1 MNDLSNI
8 KGLGPKTI
16 ETLKNININ
25 NIEDLVYYYPY
36 RHEIVRLNDI
46 KEAKDKDNVVIECI
60 VDSVPLTRR
69 FRANMTSLTFRAM
82 SNKKM
87 IAVMIFNRAF
97 LKSQIRPGS
106 IVTVIGKY
114 DALKNTVIASDI
126 KFERLQT
133 GSIIPVYHLTTGLTS
148 KALKKYIDEALTKF
162 DNYID
167 YVPDYLNERYNLISK
182 KSAVNMIHNPKNED
196 EVKKAL
202 IKLKYEELFQ
212 FMFKINYLKE
222 VNKESK
228 IGYLRNVDPE
238 DVNEFIRSLPFELTA
253 DQDTAIEEI
262 YKDMTSSKRMNRML
276 QGDVG
281 SGKTIVSV
289 IAAYI
294 NYLGKYQTALMAP
307 TEVLAYQHY
316 ESIKNILAGTNIRVD
331 ILSGSMKK
339 KEKDEVVEKLK
350 DGKIDFIIGT
360 HALLSDNV
368 VFKNLGLVIT
378 DEQHRFG
385 VNQRASLKNKGLL
398 PDVLYMSATPIPR
411 TFALTI
417 YGDMDI
423 SNIKTK
429 PKGRKEIKTIIKSEK
444 ELVQVYDM
452 MKREIDNHHQ
462 VYIVSP
468 LIEDSEVIDLTTVNE
483 IKRNIELYFNKTVKS
498 AILHGK
504 LSKTDKD
511 KIMDDFKNGKID
523 VLISTTVIEVGIDVK
538 NATMMIIYD
547 AERFGLA
554 TLHQLRGRVGRNEYD
569 CTCILIGDES
579 CERLKVLCES
589 NDGFYITEKDYEM
602 RGEGD
607 LFGVKQSGD
616 MSFKIANL
624 HEDMK
629 ILLQARDDSKE
640 FFNQNKDN
648 NFENYKE
655 YAKIINELTKLDYI
669 KGVIRTGKS
678 T

>member
-1 MNDLSNI
+1 MNDLNAI

-16 ETLKNININ
+16 DTLKNIGIN
-25 NIEDLVYYYPY
+25 SISDLVEYYPY
-36 RHEIVRLNDI
+36 RHDLIVLDNI
-46 KEAKDKDNVVIECI
+46 KECVDKQNVIIECI
-60 VDSVPLTRR
+60 IDSVPLSRR
-69 FRANMTSLTFRAM
+69 FRANMTALTFRAM

-87 IAVMIFNRAF
+87 IAVMIFNRTF
-97 LKSQIRPGS
+97 LKTQLHPGTT
-106 IVTVIGKY
+106 ITVIGKY

-126 KFERLQT
+126 KFEKIAT
-133 GSIIPVYHLTTGLTS
+133 GSIETVYHLTSGLTS
-148 KALKKYIDEALTKF
+148 KSLKKYISEALNIY

-167 YVPDYLNERYNLISK
+167 YVPEYLNEKYNFISK
-182 KSAVNMIHNPKNED
+182 KEAIRLIHEPQNKED
-196 EVKKAL
+196 VKKAQL
-202 IKLKYEELFQ
+202 KLKYEELFE

-222 VNKESK
+222 LNKDNKVEY
-228 IGYLRNVDPE
+228 IRNIDPE
-238 DVNEFIRSLPFELTA
+238 DVNTFIRELPFELTP
-253 DQDTAIEEI
+253 DQDKAIEDI
-262 YKDMTSSKRMNRML
+262 YNDMTSSKRMNRML

-294 NYLGKYQTALMAP
+294 NHLAKYQTALMAP

-316 ESIKNILAGTNIRVD
+316 ENIKSILSGTNMRID
-331 ILSGSMKK
+331 ILVGSMKK
-339 KEKDEVVEKLK
+339 KEKDEVVEKLAK
-350 DGKIDFIIGT
+350 GKIDFLIGT
-360 HALLSDNV
+360 HALLSENV
-368 VFKNLGLVIT
+368 IFKNLGLVIT

-385 VNQRASLKNKGLL
+385 VNQRASLKNKGIL
-398 PDVLYMSATPIPR
+398 PDTLYMSATPIPR

-429 PKGRKEIKTIIKSEK
+429 PKGRKEIKTIVKSEK
-444 ELVQVYDM
+444 ELVDVYELL
-452 MKREIDNHHQ
+452 KKEIDEHHQ
-462 VYIVSP
+462 AYIVSP

-483 IKRNIELYFNKTVKS
+483 IKRNIDLYFNKKIKS
-498 AILHGK
+498 AIMHGK

-511 KIMDDFKNGKID
+511 KIMNDFKAGKID

-554 TLHQLRGRVGRNEYD
+554 TLHQLRGRVGRNEFES
-569 CTCILIGDES
+569 TCILIGDKNNK
-579 CERLKVLCES
+579 RLQVLEES

-616 MSFKIANL
+616 MEFKIANL
-624 HEDMK
+624 HTDMK

-640 FFNQNKDN
+640 FFDKNKDN

-655 YAKIINELTKLDYI
+655 YAKIINEMTNLD
-669 KGVIRTGKS
+669 
-678 T
+678 

>member
-97 LKSQIRPGS
+97 LKSQIKPGS

-423 SNIKTK
+423 SNIKIK

-452 MKREIDNHHQ
+452 MKNEIDNHHQ

-655 YAKIINELTKLDYI
+655 YAKIINELTKLD
-669 KGVIRTGKS
+669 
-678 T
+678 

>member
-1 MNDLSNI
+1 MEELSSI
-8 KGLGPKTI
+8 KGLGPKTL
-16 ETLKNININ
+16 ESLKNININ
-25 NIEDLVYYYPY
+25 TIEDLVSYYPY
-36 RHEIVRLNDI
+36 RHDLIVLNDI
-46 KEAKDKDNVVIECI
+46 KTAEDKQNVIIECI

-69 FRANMTSLTFRAM
+69 FRANMTSLMFRAM

-97 LKSQIRPGS
+97 LKTQLKPGTT
-106 IVTVIGKY
+106 ITVIGKY

-126 KFERLQT
+126 KFEKIKT
-133 GSIIPVYHLTTGLTS
+133 GSIETVYHLTSGLTS
-148 KALKKYIDEALTKF
+148 KTLKKAINEALLKY
-162 DNYID
+162 DDYVD
-167 YVPDYLNERYNLISK
+167 YVPSYLNEKYKFITK
-182 KSAVNMIHNPKNED
+182 KDAVNLMHNPTCQED
-196 EVKKAL
+196 VKKAL
-202 IKLKYEELFQ
+202 MKLKYEELFL

-222 VNKESK
+222 INKISK
-228 IGYLRNVDPE
+228 TGYIRNIDPE
-238 DVNEFIRSLPFELTA
+238 DVNDFIRTLPFELTN
-253 DQDTAIEEI
+253 DQNKAVEDI
-262 YKDMTSSKRMNRML
+262 YNDMTSSKRMNRML

-281 SGKTIVSV
+281 SGKTIISI

-294 NYLGKYQTALMAP
+294 NHLAKYQTALMAP

-316 ESIKNILAGTNIRVD
+316 ETIKTILESTNIRVA
-331 ILSGSMKK
+331 LLVGSMKK
-339 KEKDEVVEKLK
+339 KEKDEIVEKLEK
-350 DGKIDFIIGT
+350 GKIDFIIGT
-360 HALLSDNV
+360 HALLSENV

-385 VNQRASLKNKGLL
+385 VNQRANLKNKGLL
-398 PDVLYMSATPIPR
+398 PDTLYMSATPIPR

-429 PKGRKEIKTIIKSEK
+429 PKGRKDIKTIIKSEK
-444 ELVQVYDM
+444 DLVSVYEL
-452 MKREIDNHHQ
+452 MKEEIDKHHQ
-462 VYIVSP
+462 VYVVSP
-468 LIEDSEVIDLTTVNE
+468 LIEESDVIDLTTVNE
-483 IKRNIELYFNKTVKS
+483 IKRNIDLYFKKEVKS

-504 LSKTDKD
+504 LSKADKD
-511 KIMDDFKNGKID
+511 KIMEEFKSGEID

-538 NATMMIIYD
+538 NATMMVIYD

-554 TLHQLRGRVGRNEYD
+554 TLHQLRGRVGRNEFESS
-569 CTCILIGDES
+569 CVLIGDES
-579 CERLKVLCES
+579 CKRLQVLCES

-616 MSFKIANL
+616 MSFKVAKL

-640 FFNQNKDN
+640 FLLENKDN
-648 NFENYKE
+648 GFENYKE
-655 YAKIINELTKLDYI
+655 YAKIINEMTNLD
-669 KGVIRTGKS
+669 
-678 T
+678 

>member
-1 MNDLSNI
+1 M
-8 KGLGPKTI
+8 
-16 ETLKNININ
+16 
-25 NIEDLVYYYPY
+25 EDLVYYYPY

-97 LKSQIRPGS
+97 LKSQIKPGS

-452 MKREIDNHHQ
+452 MKNEIDHHHQ

-655 YAKIINELTKLDYI
+655 YAKIINELTKLD
-669 KGVIRTGKS
+669 
-678 T
+678 

>member
-82 SNKKM
+82 SSKKM

-97 LKSQIRPGS
+97 LKSQIKPGS

-452 MKREIDNHHQ
+452 MKNEIDNHHQ

-655 YAKIINELTKLDYI
+655 YAKIINELTKLD
-669 KGVIRTGKS
+669 
-678 T
+678 

>member
-25 NIEDLVYYYPY
+25 NMEDLVYYYPY

-82 SNKKM
+82 SSKKM
-87 IAVMIFNRAF
+87 IAIMIFNRAF

-167 YVPDYLNERYNLISK
+167 YVPDYLNERYNLIPK
-182 KSAVNMIHNPKNED
+182 KNAVNLIHNPKNED

-222 VNKESK
+222 INKESK

-316 ESIKNILAGTNIRVD
+316 ESIKNILSGTNIRVD

-504 LSKTDKD
+504 LSKQDKD

-655 YAKIINELTKLDYI
+655 YAKIINELTKLD
-669 KGVIRTGKS
+669 
-678 T
+678 

>member
-25 NIEDLVYYYPY
+25 NMEDLVYYYPY

-97 LKSQIRPGS
+97 LKSQIKPGS

-316 ESIKNILAGTNIRVD
+316 ESIKNILSGTNIRVD

-452 MKREIDNHHQ
+452 MKNEIDNHHQ

-655 YAKIINELTKLDYI
+655 YAKIINELTKLD
-669 KGVIRTGKS
+669 
-678 T
+678 

>member
-1 MNDLSNI
+1 MNNLSAI

-16 ETLKNININ
+16 ETLKNIGVNSIS
-25 NIEDLVYYYPY
+25 DLVEYYPY
-36 RHEIVRLNDI
+36 RHDLIVLDNI
-46 KEAKDKDNVVIECI
+46 KECVDKQNVIIECI
-60 VDSVPLTRR
+60 IDSVPLSRR
-69 FRANMTSLTFRAM
+69 FRANMTALTFRAM

-87 IAVMIFNRAF
+87 IAVLIFNRTF
-97 LKSQIRPGS
+97 LKTQLRPGTT
-106 IVTVIGKY
+106 ITVIGKY

-126 KFERLQT
+126 KFEKIKT
-133 GSIIPVYHLTTGLTS
+133 GSIETVYHLTSGLTS
-148 KALKKYIDEALTKF
+148 KALKKYISEALTIF
-162 DNYID
+162 DDYTD
-167 YVPDYLNERYNLISK
+167 YVPEYLNEKYNFISK
-182 KSAVNMIHNPKNED
+182 KEAIKLIHEPQNKD
-196 EVKKAL
+196 DVKKAQL
-202 IKLKYEELFQ
+202 KLKYEELFE

-222 VNKESK
+222 LNKDNKVEY
-228 IGYLRNVDPE
+228 IRNIDPE
-238 DVNEFIRSLPFELTA
+238 DVNEFIRSLPFELTP
-253 DQDTAIEEI
+253 DQDKAIEDI
-262 YKDMTSSKRMNRML
+262 YNDMTSSKRMNRML

-281 SGKTIVSV
+281 SGKTIISI

-294 NYLGKYQTALMAP
+294 NHLAKYQTALMAP

-316 ESIKNILAGTNIRVD
+316 ENIKNVLSGTNMRID
-331 ILSGSMKK
+331 ILVGSMKK
-339 KEKDEVVEKLK
+339 KEKDEVIEKLAK
-350 DGKIDFIIGT
+350 GKIDFLIGT
-360 HALLSDNV
+360 HALLSENV

-385 VNQRASLKNKGLL
+385 VNQRASLKNKGIL
-398 PDVLYMSATPIPR
+398 PDTLYMSATPIPR

-429 PKGRKEIKTIIKSEK
+429 PKGRKEIKTIVKSEK
-444 ELVQVYDM
+444 ELVDVYELL
-452 MKREIDNHHQ
+452 KKEIDEHHQ
-462 VYIVSP
+462 AYIVSP

-483 IKRNIELYFNKTVKS
+483 IKRNIDLYFNKNIKS
-498 AILHGK
+498 AIMHGK
-504 LSKTDKD
+504 LSKADKD
-511 KIMDDFKNGKID
+511 KIMNDFKAGKID

-554 TLHQLRGRVGRNEYD
+554 TLHQLRGRVGRNEFES
-569 CTCILIGDES
+569 TCILIGDKNNK
-579 CERLKVLCES
+579 RLQVLEES

-616 MSFKIANL
+616 MQFKIANL
-624 HEDMK
+624 HTDMK

-640 FFNQNKDN
+640 FFDKNKDN

-655 YAKIINELTKLDYI
+655 YAKIINEMTNLD
-669 KGVIRTGKS
+669 
-678 T
+678 

>member
-1 MNDLSNI
+1 MNDLNNI

-167 YVPDYLNERYNLISK
+167 YVPYYLNERYNLISK
-182 KSAVNMIHNPKNED
+182 KSAVNLIHNPKNED

-202 IKLKYEELFQ
+202 IKLKYEELFE

-222 VNKESK
+222 MNKESK

-238 DVNEFIRSLPFELTA
+238 AVNEFIRSLPFELTA

-294 NYLGKYQTALMAP
+294 NYLGEYQTALMAP

-316 ESIKNILAGTNIRVD
+316 ESIKNILMGTDIRID

-350 DGKIDFIIGT
+350 NGKIDFIIGT

-452 MKREIDNHHQ
+452 MKSEIDNHHQ

-504 LSKTDKD
+504 LSKQDKD
-511 KIMDDFKNGKID
+511 KIMNEFKEGKID

-655 YAKIINELTKLDYI
+655 YAKIINELTKLD
-669 KGVIRTGKS
+669 
-678 T
+678 

>member
-1 MNDLSNI
+1 MNDLNAI

-16 ETLKNININ
+16 DTLKNIGIN
-25 NIEDLVYYYPY
+25 SISDLVEYYPY
-36 RHEIVRLNDI
+36 RHDLIVLDNI
-46 KEAKDKDNVVIECI
+46 KECVDKQNVIIECI
-60 VDSVPLTRR
+60 IDSVPLSRR
-69 FRANMTSLTFRAM
+69 FRANMTALTFRAM

-87 IAVMIFNRAF
+87 IAVMIFNRTF
-97 LKSQIRPGS
+97 LKTQLRPGTT
-106 IVTVIGKY
+106 ITVIGKY

-126 KFERLQT
+126 KFEKIAT
-133 GSIIPVYHLTTGLTS
+133 GSIETVYHLTSGLTS
-148 KALKKYIDEALTKF
+148 KSLKKYISEALNIY

-167 YVPDYLNERYNLISK
+167 YVPGYLNEKYNFISK
-182 KSAVNMIHNPKNED
+182 KEAIRLIHEPQNKED
-196 EVKKAL
+196 VKKAQL
-202 IKLKYEELFQ
+202 KLKYEELFE

-222 VNKESK
+222 LNKDNKVEY
-228 IGYLRNVDPE
+228 IRNIDPE
-238 DVNEFIRSLPFELTA
+238 DVNTFIREFPFELTP
-253 DQDTAIEEI
+253 DQDKAIEDI
-262 YKDMTSSKRMNRML
+262 YNDMTSSKRMNRML

-294 NYLGKYQTALMAP
+294 NHLAKYQTALMAP

-316 ESIKNILAGTNIRVD
+316 ENIKSILSGTNMRID
-331 ILSGSMKK
+331 ILVGSMKK
-339 KEKDEVVEKLK
+339 KEKDEVVEKLAK
-350 DGKIDFIIGT
+350 GKIDFLIGT
-360 HALLSDNV
+360 HALLSENV
-368 VFKNLGLVIT
+368 IFKNLGLVIT

-385 VNQRASLKNKGLL
+385 VNQRASLKNKGIL
-398 PDVLYMSATPIPR
+398 PDTLYMSATPIPR

-429 PKGRKEIKTIIKSEK
+429 PKGRKEIKTIVKSEK
-444 ELVQVYDM
+444 ELVDVYELL
-452 MKREIDNHHQ
+452 KKEIDEHHQ
-462 VYIVSP
+462 AYIVSP

-483 IKRNIELYFNKTVKS
+483 IKRNIDLYFNKKIKS
-498 AILHGK
+498 AIMHGK
-504 LSKTDKD
+504 LSKADKD
-511 KIMDDFKNGKID
+511 KIMNDFKAGKID

-554 TLHQLRGRVGRNEYD
+554 TLHQLRGRVGRNEFES
-569 CTCILIGDES
+569 TCILIGDKENK
-579 CERLKVLCES
+579 RLQVLEES

-616 MSFKIANL
+616 MEFKIANL
-624 HEDMK
+624 HTDMK

-640 FFNQNKDN
+640 FFDKNKDN

-655 YAKIINELTKLDYI
+655 YAKIINEMTNLD
-669 KGVIRTGKS
+669 
-678 T
+678 

>member
-25 NIEDLVYYYPY
+25 NMEDLVYYYPY

-82 SNKKM
+82 SSKKM

-316 ESIKNILAGTNIRVD
+316 ESIKNILSGTNIRVD

-655 YAKIINELTKLDYI
+655 YAKIINELTKLD
-669 KGVIRTGKS
+669 
-678 T
+678 

>member
-1 MNDLSNI
+1 MNNLNAI

-16 ETLKNININ
+16 ETLKNIGVNSIS
-25 NIEDLVYYYPY
+25 DLVEYYPY
-36 RHEIVRLNDI
+36 RHDLIVLDNI
-46 KEAKDKDNVVIECI
+46 KDCVDKQNVIIECI
-60 VDSVPLTRR
+60 IDSVPLSRR
-69 FRANMTSLTFRAM
+69 FRANMTALTFRAM

-87 IAVMIFNRAF
+87 IAVMIFNRTF
-97 LKSQIRPGS
+97 LKTQLRPGTT
-106 IVTVIGKY
+106 ITVIGKY

-126 KFERLQT
+126 KFEKIVT
-133 GSIIPVYHLTTGLTS
+133 GSIETVYHLTSGLTS
-148 KALKKYIDEALTKF
+148 KSLKKYISEALNIF
-162 DNYID
+162 DDYID
-167 YVPDYLNERYNLISK
+167 YIPDYLNEKYNFISK
-182 KSAVNMIHNPKNED
+182 KEAIKLIHEPQNKED
-196 EVKKAL
+196 VKKAQL
-202 IKLKYEELFQ
+202 KLKYEELFE

-222 VNKESK
+222 LNKDNK
-228 IGYLRNVDPE
+228 IEYIRNIDPE
-238 DVNEFIRSLPFELTA
+238 DVNEFIRSLPFELTP
-253 DQDTAIEEI
+253 DQDKAIEDI
-262 YKDMTSSKRMNRML
+262 YNDMTSSKRMNRMI

-281 SGKTIVSV
+281 SGKTIISI

-294 NYLGKYQTALMAP
+294 NHLAKYQTALMAP

-316 ESIKNILAGTNIRVD
+316 ENIKNVLSGTNMRID
-331 ILSGSMKK
+331 ILVGSMKK
-339 KEKDEVVEKLK
+339 KEKDEVIEKLAK
-350 DGKIDFIIGT
+350 GKIDFLIGT
-360 HALLSDNV
+360 HALLSENV

-385 VNQRASLKNKGLL
+385 VNQRASLKNKGIL
-398 PDVLYMSATPIPR
+398 PDTLYMSATPIPR

-429 PKGRKEIKTIIKSEK
+429 PKGRKEIKTIVKSEK
-444 ELVQVYDM
+444 ELVDVYELL
-452 MKREIDNHHQ
+452 KKEIDEHHQ
-462 VYIVSP
+462 AYIVSP

-483 IKRNIELYFNKTVKS
+483 IKRNIDLYFNKNIKS
-498 AILHGK
+498 AIMHGK
-504 LSKTDKD
+504 LSKADKD
-511 KIMDDFKNGKID
+511 KIMNDFKAGKID

-554 TLHQLRGRVGRNEYD
+554 TLHQLRGRVGRNEFES
-569 CTCILIGDES
+569 TCILIGDKDNK
-579 CERLKVLCES
+579 RLQVLEES

-616 MSFKIANL
+616 MQFKIANL
-624 HEDMK
+624 HTDMK

-640 FFNQNKDN
+640 FLDKNKDN

-655 YAKIINELTKLDYI
+655 YAKIINEMTNLD
-669 KGVIRTGKS
+669 
-678 T
+678 

>member
-1 MNDLSNI
+1 MNDLSII

-36 RHEIVRLNDI
+36 RHEIVKLNDI
-46 KEAKDKDNVVIECI
+46 KEAVDKQPVVIECI

-97 LKSQIRPGS
+97 LKSQIRPGLT
-106 IVTVIGKY
+106 VTVIGKY

-126 KFERLQT
+126 KFEKLQT

-167 YVPDYLNERYNLISK
+167 YVPDYLNEKYNLISK
-182 KSAVNMIHNPKNED
+182 KSAVNLIHNPKNEE

-202 IKLKYEELFQ
+202 IKLKYEELFE

-228 IGYLRNVDPE
+228 IGYLRNIDPE

-294 NYLGKYQTALMAP
+294 NHLAKYQTALMAP

-316 ESIKNILAGTNIRVD
+316 ESIKNILANTNIRVD

-339 KEKDEVVEKLK
+339 KEKEEVVEKLK
-350 DGKIDFIIGT
+350 EGKIDFIIGT
-360 HALLSDNV
+360 HALLSENV

-411 TFALTI
+411 TFALTV

-444 ELVQVYDM
+444 ELVSVYDM
-452 MKREIDNHHQ
+452 MKNEIDNHHQ

-504 LSKTDKD
+504 LSKQDKD
-511 KIMDDFKNGKID
+511 KIMEEFKSGKID

-640 FFNQNKDN
+640 FFNQNKEN
-648 NFENYKE
+648 NFKNYKE
-655 YAKIINELTKLDYI
+655 YAKIINELTKLD
-669 KGVIRTGKS
+669 
-678 T
+678 

>member
-25 NIEDLVYYYPY
+25 NMEDLVYYYPY

-46 KEAKDKDNVVIECI
+46 KEAIDKDNVVIECI

-87 IAVMIFNRAF
+87 IAIMIFNRAF
-97 LKSQIRPGS
+97 LKSQIKPGS

-133 GSIIPVYHLTTGLTS
+133 GSIIPIYHLTTGLTS

-182 KSAVNMIHNPKNED
+182 KSAVNLIHNPKNED

-222 VNKESK
+222 MNKESK

-316 ESIKNILAGTNIRVD
+316 ESIKNILMGTDIRID

-350 DGKIDFIIGT
+350 NGKIDFIIGT

-368 VFKNLGLVIT
+368 IFKNLGLVIT

-452 MKREIDNHHQ
+452 MKSEIDKHHQ

-483 IKRNIELYFNKTVKS
+483 IKRNIELYFNKTAKS

-504 LSKTDKD
+504 LSKQDKD
-511 KIMDDFKNGKID
+511 KIMNEFKEGKID

-655 YAKIINELTKLDYI
+655 YAKIINELTKLD
-669 KGVIRTGKS
+669 
-678 T
+678 

>member
-25 NIEDLVYYYPY
+25 NMEDLVYYYPY

-82 SNKKM
+82 SSKKM

-97 LKSQIRPGS
+97 LKSQIKPGS

-316 ESIKNILAGTNIRVD
+316 ESIKNILSGTNIRVD

-624 HEDMK
+624 HENMK

-655 YAKIINELTKLDYI
+655 YAKIINELTKLD
-669 KGVIRTGKS
+669 
-678 T
+678 

>member
-82 SNKKM
+82 SSKKM

-97 LKSQIRPGS
+97 LKSQIKPGS

-385 VNQRASLKNKGLL
+385 VNQRTSLKNKGLL

-655 YAKIINELTKLDYI
+655 YAKIINELTKLD
-669 KGVIRTGKS
+669 
-678 T
+678 

>member
-97 LKSQIRPGS
+97 LKSQIKPGS

-378 DEQHRFG
+378 DEQYRFG

-417 YGDMDI
+417 YGVMDI

-655 YAKIINELTKLDYI
+655 YAKIINELTKLD
-669 KGVIRTGKS
+669 
-678 T
+678 

>member
-1 MNDLSNI
+1 MNDLSAI

-16 ETLKNININ
+16 ETLKNIGVNSIS
-25 NIEDLVYYYPY
+25 DLVEYYPY
-36 RHEIVRLNDI
+36 RHDLIVLDNI
-46 KEAKDKDNVVIECI
+46 KECVDKQNVIIECI
-60 VDSVPLTRR
+60 IDSVPLSRR
-69 FRANMTSLTFRAM
+69 FRANMTALTFRAM

-87 IAVMIFNRAF
+87 IAVMIFNRTF
-97 LKSQIRPGS
+97 LKTQLRPGTT
-106 IVTVIGKY
+106 ITVIGKY

-126 KFERLQT
+126 KFEKIAT
-133 GSIIPVYHLTTGLTS
+133 GSIETVYHLTSGLTS
-148 KALKKYIDEALTKF
+148 KSLKKYISEALNIY

-167 YVPDYLNERYNLISK
+167 YVPEYLNEKYNFISK
-182 KSAVNMIHNPKNED
+182 KEAIRLIHEPQNKED
-196 EVKKAL
+196 VKKAQL
-202 IKLKYEELFQ
+202 KLKYEELFE

-222 VNKESK
+222 LNKDNKVEY
-228 IGYLRNVDPE
+228 IRNIDPE
-238 DVNEFIRSLPFELTA
+238 DVNTFIRELPFELTP
-253 DQDTAIEEI
+253 DQDKAIEDI
-262 YKDMTSSKRMNRML
+262 YNDMTSSKRMNRML

-294 NYLGKYQTALMAP
+294 NHLAKYQTALMAP

-316 ESIKNILAGTNIRVD
+316 ENIKNILSGTNMRID
-331 ILSGSMKK
+331 ILVGSMKK
-339 KEKDEVVEKLK
+339 KEKDEVVEKLAK
-350 DGKIDFIIGT
+350 GKIDFLIGT
-360 HALLSDNV
+360 HALLSENV
-368 VFKNLGLVIT
+368 IFKNLGLVIT

-385 VNQRASLKNKGLL
+385 VNQRASLKNKGIL
-398 PDVLYMSATPIPR
+398 PDTLYMSATPIPR

-429 PKGRKEIKTIIKSEK
+429 PKGRKEIKTIVKSEK
-444 ELVQVYDM
+444 ELVDVYELL
-452 MKREIDNHHQ
+452 KSEIDEHHQ
-462 VYIVSP
+462 AYIVSP

-483 IKRNIELYFNKTVKS
+483 IKRNIDLYFNKKIKS
-498 AILHGK
+498 AIMHGK
-504 LSKTDKD
+504 LSKADKD
-511 KIMDDFKNGKID
+511 KIMNDFKAGKID

-554 TLHQLRGRVGRNEYD
+554 TLHQLRGRVGRNEFES
-569 CTCILIGDES
+569 TCILIGDKDNK
-579 CERLKVLCES
+579 RLQVLEES

-616 MSFKIANL
+616 MQFKIANL
-624 HEDMK
+624 HTDMK

-640 FFNQNKDN
+640 FFDKNKDN

-655 YAKIINELTKLDYI
+655 YAKIINEMTNLD
-669 KGVIRTGKS
+669 
-678 T
+678 

>member
-1 MNDLSNI
+1 MNDLNAI

-16 ETLKNININ
+16 DTLKNIGIN
-25 NIEDLVYYYPY
+25 SISDLVEYYPY
-36 RHEIVRLNDI
+36 RHDLIVLDNI
-46 KEAKDKDNVVIECI
+46 KECVDKQNVIIECI
-60 VDSVPLTRR
+60 IDSVPLSRR
-69 FRANMTSLTFRAM
+69 FRANMTALTFRAM

-87 IAVMIFNRAF
+87 IAVMIFNRTF
-97 LKSQIRPGS
+97 LKTQLRPGTT
-106 IVTVIGKY
+106 ITVIGKY

-126 KFERLQT
+126 KFEKIAT
-133 GSIIPVYHLTTGLTS
+133 GSIETVYHLTSGLTS
-148 KALKKYIDEALTKF
+148 KSLKKYISEALNIY

-167 YVPDYLNERYNLISK
+167 YVPEYLNEKYNFISK
-182 KSAVNMIHNPKNED
+182 KEAIRLIHEPQNKED
-196 EVKKAL
+196 VKKAQL
-202 IKLKYEELFQ
+202 KLKYEELFE

-222 VNKESK
+222 LNKDNKVEY
-228 IGYLRNVDPE
+228 IRNIDPE
-238 DVNEFIRSLPFELTA
+238 DVNTFIRELPFELTP
-253 DQDTAIEEI
+253 DQDKAIEDI
-262 YKDMTSSKRMNRML
+262 YNDMTSSKRMNRML

-294 NYLGKYQTALMAP
+294 NHLAKYQTALMAP

-316 ESIKNILAGTNIRVD
+316 ENIKSILSGTNMRID
-331 ILSGSMKK
+331 ILVGSMKK
-339 KEKDEVVEKLK
+339 KEKDEVVEKLAK
-350 DGKIDFIIGT
+350 GKIDFLIGT
-360 HALLSDNV
+360 HALLSENV
-368 VFKNLGLVIT
+368 IFKNLGLVIT

-385 VNQRASLKNKGLL
+385 VNQRASLKNKGIL
-398 PDVLYMSATPIPR
+398 PDTLYMSATPIPR

-429 PKGRKEIKTIIKSEK
+429 PKGRKEIKTIVKSEK
-444 ELVQVYDM
+444 ELVDVYELL
-452 MKREIDNHHQ
+452 KKEIDEHHQ
-462 VYIVSP
+462 AYIVSP

-483 IKRNIELYFNKTVKS
+483 IKRNIDLYFNKKIKS
-498 AILHGK
+498 AIMHGK

-511 KIMDDFKNGKID
+511 KIMNDFKAGKID

-554 TLHQLRGRVGRNEYD
+554 TLHQLRGRVGRNEFES
-569 CTCILIGDES
+569 TCILIGDKENK
-579 CERLKVLCES
+579 RLKVLEES

-616 MSFKIANL
+616 MEFKIANL
-624 HEDMK
+624 HTDMK

-640 FFNQNKDN
+640 FFDKNKDN

-655 YAKIINELTKLDYI
+655 YAKIINEMTNLD
-669 KGVIRTGKS
+669 
-678 T
+678 

>member
-25 NIEDLVYYYPY
+25 NMEDLVYYYPY

-82 SNKKM
+82 SSKKM

-182 KSAVNMIHNPKNED
+182 KSAVNLIHNPKNED

-202 IKLKYEELFQ
+202 IKLKYEELFE

-222 VNKESK
+222 INKESK

-350 DGKIDFIIGT
+350 TGKIDFIIGT

-452 MKREIDNHHQ
+452 MKSEIDNHHQ

-504 LSKTDKD
+504 LSKQDKD

-655 YAKIINELTKLDYI
+655 YAKIINELTKLD
-669 KGVIRTGKS
+669 
-678 T
+678 

>member
-1 MNDLSNI
+1 MNNLNAI

-16 ETLKNININ
+16 ETLKNIGVNSIS
-25 NIEDLVYYYPY
+25 DLVEYYPY
-36 RHEIVRLNDI
+36 RHDLIVLDNI
-46 KEAKDKDNVVIECI
+46 KDCVDKQNVIIECI
-60 VDSVPLTRR
+60 IDSVPLSRR
-69 FRANMTSLTFRAM
+69 FRANMTALTFRAM

-87 IAVMIFNRAF
+87 IAVMIFNRTF
-97 LKSQIRPGS
+97 LKTQLRPGTT
-106 IVTVIGKY
+106 ITVIGKY

-126 KFERLQT
+126 KFEKIAT
-133 GSIIPVYHLTTGLTS
+133 GSIETVYHLTSGLTS
-148 KALKKYIDEALTKF
+148 KSLKKYISEALNIF
-162 DNYID
+162 DDYID
-167 YVPDYLNERYNLISK
+167 YIPDYLNEKYNFISK
-182 KSAVNMIHNPKNED
+182 KEAIKLIHEPQNKED
-196 EVKKAL
+196 VKKAQL
-202 IKLKYEELFQ
+202 KLKYEELFE

-222 VNKESK
+222 LNKDNK
-228 IGYLRNVDPE
+228 IEYIRNIDPE
-238 DVNEFIRSLPFELTA
+238 DVNEFIRSLPFELTP
-253 DQDTAIEEI
+253 DQDKAIEDI
-262 YKDMTSSKRMNRML
+262 YNDMTSSKRMNRMI

-281 SGKTIVSV
+281 SGKTIISI

-294 NYLGKYQTALMAP
+294 NHLAKYQTALMAP

-316 ESIKNILAGTNIRVD
+316 ENIKNVLSGTNMRID
-331 ILSGSMKK
+331 ILVGSMKK
-339 KEKDEVVEKLK
+339 KEKDEVIEKLAK
-350 DGKIDFIIGT
+350 GKIDFLIGT
-360 HALLSDNV
+360 HALLSENV

-385 VNQRASLKNKGLL
+385 VNQRASLKNKGIL
-398 PDVLYMSATPIPR
+398 PDTLYMSATPIPR

-429 PKGRKEIKTIIKSEK
+429 PKGRKEIKTIVKSEK
-444 ELVQVYDM
+444 ELVDVYELL
-452 MKREIDNHHQ
+452 KKEIDEHHQ
-462 VYIVSP
+462 AYIVSP

-483 IKRNIELYFNKTVKS
+483 IKRNIDLYFNKNIKS
-498 AILHGK
+498 AIMHGK

-511 KIMDDFKNGKID
+511 KIMNDFKSGKID

-554 TLHQLRGRVGRNEYD
+554 TLHQLRGRVGRNEYES
-569 CTCILIGDES
+569 TCILIGDKNNK
-579 CERLKVLCES
+579 RLQVLEES

-616 MSFKIANL
+616 MQFKIANL
-624 HEDMK
+624 HTDMK

-640 FFNQNKDN
+640 FLDKNKDN

-655 YAKIINELTKLDYI
+655 YAKIINEMTNLD
-669 KGVIRTGKS
+669 
-678 T
+678 

>member
-1 MNDLSNI
+1 MNNLSAI

-16 ETLKNININ
+16 ETLKNIGVNSIS
-25 NIEDLVYYYPY
+25 DLVEYYPY
-36 RHEIVRLNDI
+36 RHDLIVLDNI
-46 KEAKDKDNVVIECI
+46 KDCVDKQNVIIECI
-60 VDSVPLTRR
+60 IDSVPLSRR
-69 FRANMTSLTFRAM
+69 FRANMTALTFRAM

-87 IAVMIFNRAF
+87 IAVMIFNRTF
-97 LKSQIRPGS
+97 LKTQLRPGTT
-106 IVTVIGKY
+106 ITVIGKY

-126 KFERLQT
+126 KFEKIAT
-133 GSIIPVYHLTTGLTS
+133 GSIETVYHLTSGLTS
-148 KALKKYIDEALTKF
+148 KSLKKYISEALNIF
-162 DNYID
+162 DDYID
-167 YVPDYLNERYNLISK
+167 YIPDYLNEKYNFISK
-182 KSAVNMIHNPKNED
+182 KEAIKLIHEPQNKED
-196 EVKKAL
+196 VKKAQL
-202 IKLKYEELFQ
+202 KLKYEELFE

-222 VNKESK
+222 LNKDNK
-228 IGYLRNVDPE
+228 IEYIRNIDPE
-238 DVNEFIRSLPFELTA
+238 DVNEFIRSLPFELTP
-253 DQDTAIEEI
+253 DQDKAIEDI
-262 YKDMTSSKRMNRML
+262 YNDMTSSKRMNRMI

-281 SGKTIVSV
+281 SGKTIISI

-294 NYLGKYQTALMAP
+294 NHLAKYQTALMAP

-316 ESIKNILAGTNIRVD
+316 ENIKNVLSGTNMRID
-331 ILSGSMKK
+331 ILVGSMKK
-339 KEKDEVVEKLK
+339 KEKDEVIEKLAK
-350 DGKIDFIIGT
+350 GKIDFLIGT
-360 HALLSDNV
+360 HALLSENV
-368 VFKNLGLVIT
+368 VFKNLGLVIK

-385 VNQRASLKNKGLL
+385 VNQRASLKNKGIL
-398 PDVLYMSATPIPR
+398 PDTLYMSATPIPR

-429 PKGRKEIKTIIKSEK
+429 PKGRKEIKTIVKSEK
-444 ELVQVYDM
+444 ELVDVYELL
-452 MKREIDNHHQ
+452 KKEIDEHHQ
-462 VYIVSP
+462 AYIVSP

-483 IKRNIELYFNKTVKS
+483 IKRNIDLYFNKNIKS
-498 AILHGK
+498 AIMHGK

-511 KIMDDFKNGKID
+511 KIMNDFKSGKID

-554 TLHQLRGRVGRNEYD
+554 TLHQLRGRVGRNEYES
-569 CTCILIGDES
+569 TCILIGDKNNK
-579 CERLKVLCES
+579 RLQVLEES

-616 MSFKIANL
+616 MQFKIANL
-624 HEDMK
+624 HTDMK

-640 FFNQNKDN
+640 FLDKNKDN

-655 YAKIINELTKLDYI
+655 YAKIINEMTNLD
-669 KGVIRTGKS
+669 
-678 T
+678 

>member
-25 NIEDLVYYYPY
+25 NMEDLVYYYPY

-82 SNKKM
+82 SSKKM

-97 LKSQIRPGS
+97 LKSQIKPGS

-378 DEQHRFG
+378 DEQH
-385 VNQRASLKNKGLL
+385 
-398 PDVLYMSATPIPR
+398 
-411 TFALTI
+411 
-417 YGDMDI
+417 
-423 SNIKTK
+423 
-429 PKGRKEIKTIIKSEK
+429 
-444 ELVQVYDM
+444 
-452 MKREIDNHHQ
+452 
-462 VYIVSP
+462 
-468 LIEDSEVIDLTTVNE
+468 
-483 IKRNIELYFNKTVKS
+483 
-498 AILHGK
+498 
-504 LSKTDKD
+504 
-511 KIMDDFKNGKID
+511 
-523 VLISTTVIEVGIDVK
+523 
-538 NATMMIIYD
+538 
-547 AERFGLA
+547 
-554 TLHQLRGRVGRNEYD
+554 
-569 CTCILIGDES
+569 
-579 CERLKVLCES
+579 
-589 NDGFYITEKDYEM
+589 
-602 RGEGD
+602 
-607 LFGVKQSGD
+607 
-616 MSFKIANL
+616 
-624 HEDMK
+624 
-629 ILLQARDDSKE
+629 
-640 FFNQNKDN
+640 
-648 NFENYKE
+648 
-655 YAKIINELTKLDYI
+655 
-669 KGVIRTGKS
+669 
-678 T
+678 